1 MNSIDACEKLEELVI
16 AARFNSDNIHF
27 NWDKWEEDVDYVLKA
42 TGSTH
47 EPFFYFYRNAIKYT
61 VEGLPVDQAIPHKK
75 PEDK

>member
-1 MNSIDACEKLEELVI
+1 MNSIDACEKLKELVL

-27 NWDKWEEDVDYVLKA
+27 NWDRWETDVDYVIRSSA
-42 TGSTH
+42 MDQESW
-47 EPFFYFYRNAIKYT
+47 FYFYRNAIKYT